1 MNETTA
7 EIFGVLANAGGKA
20 LDRLIDKAIPT
31 PTEATE
37 IRLSEQDKW
46 QALNGSGP
54 NDRSGAAM
62 DAATG
67 SIYTKAP
74 AAPAAAA
81 GFALSPA
88 MLGAIVFVVAF
99 LVLKRK

>member
-7 EIFGVLANAGGKA
+7 EIFGVLANVGGKA
-20 LDRLIDKAIPT
+20 LDRLIDKALPT

-67 SIYTKAP
+67 SIYTKSP
-74 AAPAAAA
+74 TTPAAA
-81 GFALSPA
+81 GFTISPA
-88 MLGAIVFVVAF
+88 MLGAVAFLVAF
-99 LVLKRK
+99 LVLNKK